1 MAEQERLNKA
11 VLDAHAAVETALR
24 ASEARFRAV
33 FAGAAIGI
41 GIADMDGRIVQVNPA
56 FCQLLGYSVEEM
68 CRLNVSDLAHPEDI
82 PGMWELYAEMVR
94 GQRDHVRMDKA
105 YYRKDG
111 GVVWTDL
118 SVSLVRDDAGAP
130 RFTVAMLT
138 NVTERHRLQQRL
150 RYQAL
155 HDPLT
160 GLPNRAM
167 AAERLEEMLAAPD
180 PQARLVCA
188 TWTWT
193 DSNGSTTRWA
203 TMWVTSFWWPWRAAS
218 RSSPRRTMC
227 WSPGWAATSSCCWL
241 SDVAGTEQMAVLAG
255 AILDTLAP
263 PFQVGPHD
271 SASPPASAS
280 SNAGPPTRPTPR
292 SCRPRT

>member
-1 MAEQERLNKA
+1 MPTPRSP
-11 VLDAHAAVETALR
+11 TALR

-41 GIADMDGRIVQVNPA
+41 GIADMQGRIVQVNPA

-68 CRLNVSDLAHPEDI
+68 CLLNVTALADPEDV
-82 PGMWELYAEMVR
+82 PGMWEMYAEMIQ
-94 GQRDHVRMDKA
+94 GQRDHVRLDKA

-180 PQARLVCA
+180 PRARLGLCYLDLDGFKRVNDTLGHHVGDQLLVA
-188 TWTWT
+188 VA
-193 DSNGSTTRWA
+193 RRLEE
-203 TMWVTSFWWPWRAAS
+203 FAAAHN
-218 RSSPRRTMC
+218 C

-241 SDVAGTEQMAVLAG
+241 TMSPERIRWPLSPTRSW
-255 AILDTLAP
+255 TRS
-263 PFQVGPHD
+263 PHRSRSARTD
-271 SASPPASAS
+271 FASPPASAS
-280 SNAGPPTRPTPR
+280 SNAWPPRRPRRDHRPPT
-292 SCRPRT
+292 